1 LPLFGNNPPWHKT
14 WKPFNPQVKINLKF
28 RITSRKFPKLLQIC
42 LFPVPLTVINQRR
55 NAKTMWFRVR
65 ASTALENPKHDG
77 LRCNALVSQPRIAPE
92 PGLRQTRRHVG
103 SWQHSRRTHGWIATF
118 SRRFRNWLV
127 VCHSEN
133 YWISHS
139 GATWS
144 FFEESEIFGNEIS
157 WIVQTW
163 NTGKSYHI

>member
-1 LPLFGNNPPWHKT
+1 
-14 WKPFNPQVKINLKF
+14 
-28 RITSRKFPKLLQIC
+28 
-42 LFPVPLTVINQRR
+42 
-55 NAKTMWFRVR
+55 MWFRVR

-127 VCHSEN
+127 VCHSED

-139 GATWS
+139 GATWG

-163 NTGKSYHI
+163 NTRKSYHIFKGFFIFVDLFGQNAEKDFVAFERPFETWSLRKTYCWRSSQTSLFWGIK